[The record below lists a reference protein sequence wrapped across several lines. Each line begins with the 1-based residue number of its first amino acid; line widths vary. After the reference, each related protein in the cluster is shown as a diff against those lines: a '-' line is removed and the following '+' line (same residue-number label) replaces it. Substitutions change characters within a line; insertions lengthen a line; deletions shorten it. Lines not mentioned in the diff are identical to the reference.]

1 MKKNIKNKIKYTPK
15 NKPLVSVIIPSYNR
29 FDYLD
34 NAIKSVHKQT
44 YKNYE
49 IIVIND
55 GSTDNRY
62 QDINF
67 GSKVH
72 VIHLEQNQKKIN
84 GFGPGSIRNFGT
96 NKANGDL
103 LAFLDDDDIWL
114 EEKLERQL
122 EEMSV
127 NHLGLSSTEAFIGN
141 GFYSPEIKYPL
152 YISEHYIKD
161 IKYIYKKTK
170 FIKKDKLPRIWNY
183 EFTLLHNCFI
193 TSSVVV
199 EKNIFDILGG
209 FRGLPLWAD
218 YDCWLGL
225 QQLTD
230 SIYVNEP
237 LVYYDN
243 QHGGGRNY
251 TK

>member
-15 NKPLVSVIIPSYNR
+15 NNPLVSVIIPSYNR
-29 FDYLD
+29 FDFLE
-34 NAIKSVHKQT
+34 NAISSVNKQT

-49 IIVIND
+49 IIVVND
-55 GSTDNRY
+55 GSTDKRY
-62 QDINF
+62 QDIDL

-72 VIHLEQNQKKIN
+72 IVNLKQNQKMIN

-96 NKANGDL
+96 SKANGDL

-122 EEMSV
+122 EEMSFH
-127 NHLGLSSTEAFIGN
+127 NLGLSSTEAFIGD
-141 GFYSPEIKYPL
+141 GVYHPESKYPL

-161 IKYIYKKTK
+161 IKYIYKNTK
-170 FIKKDKLPRIWNY
+170 FIEKNKLPKIWDY
-183 EFTLLHNCFI
+183 EFTLIHNCFI
-193 TSSVVV
+193 TSSVIV

-230 SIYVNEP
+230 NIFLNEP